1 MELLKKMRKLVGN
14 PFLIVSYFGNK
25 GFLKW
30 LPSKIYLKAYY
41 RSQTYR
47 KVNFKNPVRFTEKI
61 QWLKVFWYD
70 SFATKCADKYE
81 VRNIVKENIGVEY
94 LNELYGVY
102 DSIDEIELD
111 KLPKSFVL
119 KATHSSGQNYVCK
132 DKNNTDWD
140 KQLKN
145 CESWLETNYF
155 WKNREWVYKNIKPRI
170 ICEKFL
176 QENKTSSLTDY
187 KIYCFNGVPM
197 YCQVINDRAD
207 GGTIDFFDTEWN
219 HMEFTG
225 LQEMPHAY
233 KEIKKP
239 EKYDEML
246 EISKVLSKDFPFVRV
261 DFFYV
266 NKKIYFGELTFFPR
280 SGFGEFR
287 PLEWD
292 QSIGE
297 LLELPSKQKK

>member
-47 KVNFKNPVRFTEKI
+47 KVNFKNPQRFTEKI

-70 SFATKCADKYE
+70 WFATKCADKYD
-81 VRNIVKENIGVEY
+81 VRDIIKENIGSQY
-94 LNELYGVY
+94 LNELYAVY
-102 DSIDEIELD
+102 ESVDEIEVE
-111 KLPKSFVL
+111 KLPESFVL
-119 KATHSSGQNYVCK
+119 QATHSYEQNFVCK
-132 DKNNTDWD
+132 NKNHINWD
-140 KQLKN
+140 KQLKE
-145 CESWLETNYF
+145 CKKWLKTNYF
-155 WKNREWVYKNIKPRI
+155 WKNREWVYKDIKPRI

-176 QENKTSSLTDY
+176 NEDNASSLTDY
-187 KIYCFNGVPM
+187 KFYCFNGVPM
-197 YCQVINDRAD
+197 YCQVINDRYD

-225 LQEMPHAY
+225 LQNMPHAN
-233 KEIKKP
+233 KKIKKP
-239 EKYDEML
+239 EKYNQML
-246 EISKVLSKDFPFVRV
+246 EISRELSQRFPFVRV

-297 LLELPSKQKK
+297 LLELPPKQKK